1 MRCSNIQVSFKI
13 PVPINQPDGN
23 GTIYIYIKEAVENS
37 VNNLKCVVP
46 IVIREGIVE
55 TVIGFANKLK
65 FIEENEEYYI
75 QGVGH
80 IRHGGTEEKVNIQ
93 NNTVTSMEIVSVG
106 IADE

>member
-23 GTIYIYIKEAVENS
+23 GTIYTKEAVENS
-37 VNNLKCVVP
+37 VNNLKCVIP

-55 TVIGFANKLK
+55 AVIGFADKLE
-65 FIEENEEYYI
+65 FIEKNKEYYI
-75 QGVGH
+75 QVVGH

-106 IADE
+106 IVDE

>member
-13 PVPINQPDGN
+13 PVPINKPDGN
-23 GTIYIYIKEAVENS
+23 GTVYTKEAVENS

-46 IVIREGIVE
+46 IVIRKGIDE
-55 TVIGFANKLK
+55 TVIGFANKLE

-80 IRHGGTEEKVNIQ
+80 IRHAGTEEKVNIQ
-93 NNTVTSMEIVSVG
+93 NNTVISMEIVSVG
-106 IADE
+106 ITDE

>member
-13 PVPINQPDGN
+13 PVPINTPDGN
-23 GTIYIYIKEAVENS
+23 GTVYTKEVVENS
-37 VNNLKCVVP
+37 VNNLKCVIP

-55 TVIGFANKLK
+55 TVIGFANKLE

-80 IRHGGTEEKVNIQ
+80 IRYGGTEEKVNIQ
-93 NNTVTSMEIVSVG
+93 NNIVTSMEIVSVG
-106 IADE
+106 IADK

>member
-13 PVPINQPDGN
+13 PVPINKPDGN
-23 GTIYIYIKEAVENS
+23 GTVYTKEAVENS
-37 VNNLKCVVP
+37 VNNLKCVIP

-55 TVIGFANKLK
+55 TVIGFANKLE

-80 IRHGGTEEKVNIQ
+80 IKHSGTEEKVNIQ

-106 IADE
+106 IVDE

>member
-13 PVPINQPDGN
+13 PVPINKPDGN
-23 GTIYIYIKEAVENS
+23 GTVYTKEAVENS
-37 VNNLKCVVP
+37 VNNLKCVIP

-80 IRHGGTEEKVNIQ
+80 IRHGVTEEKVNIQ
-93 NNTVTSMEIVSVG
+93 NNIVTSMEIDSIG
-106 IADE
+106 IVDE

>member
-13 PVPINQPDGN
+13 PVPINQPDKN
-23 GTIYIYIKEAVENS
+23 GIIYSKAAVENS
-37 VNNLKCVVP
+37 VNNLKCVIP
-46 IVIREGIVE
+46 IVVREGIVE
-55 TVIGFANKLK
+55 TVIGFANKLE

-106 IADE
+106 IVDE